1 MTGALVASSLS
12 SCAHLAS
19 RKLSLSAISVV
30 DHLAAGSTGKALWL
44 VPLVTLIQL
53 PLTVLVRVVLTVV
66 QRTQQLAS
74 AQSMR
79 HLYVL
84 RLIDVIVAD
93 LDQRRVHGLVLGL
106 LVDAALLRLE
116 LLQVSAA
123 RVILLTVWKLTLR
136 LLGHLTRVIE
146 VLHAHIVV
154 AVFFGSCLARI
165 AEWLAVA

>member
-1 MTGALVASSLS
+1 
-12 SCAHLAS
+12 
-19 RKLSLSAISVV
+19 
-30 DHLAAGSTGKALWL
+30 
-44 VPLVTLIQL
+44 
-53 PLTVLVRVVLTVV
+53 
-66 QRTQQLAS
+66 
-74 AQSMR
+74 MR